1 MFFEF
6 VKVIVYLVIFKIFLH
21 KILHFINFFLTLP
34 KVFDCQDVDCSKKKP
49 RCPKVFATRLF
60 LCEDVSVGLVKTRCR
75 SS

>member
-34 KVFDCQDVDCSKKKP
+34 KVFDCQNVDYYKKNAAL
-49 RCPKVFATRLF
+49 PKSVCNAAFFIRL
-60 LCEDVSVGLVKTRCR
+60 SVCR
-75 SS
+75 LG

>member
-34 KVFDCQDVDCSKKKP
+34 KVFDCQNVDCSKKKAAL
-49 RCPKVFATRLF
+49 PK
-60 LCEDVSVGLVKTRCR
+60 SVCNAAFFM
-75 SS
+75 